1 MSAPT
6 ERSVVVLDLR
16 AGAVEV
22 DRIEGSV
29 LVIDGA
35 GTAAEHDELYQEL
48 LGSPLVSGVICL
60 AVGDSAARDEV
71 RIRPAPALGPVDR
84 AATLWVSDE
93 HGVHWRPAD
102 HLVRGVR
109 PSAPS
114 NLDQLIAALS
124 EPVVFDAVVHTVS
137 TLPYSTASVGLALE
151 RTSLHEAERRRVQE
165 EAISLFTDPDA
176 GGVSAPEPPRAEFRA
191 AIGRFTE
198 AEETEP
204 VLVAGGPLDRA
215 RTAANRAVGD
225 AALELHRLDH
235 PLAALA
241 AQRPGSAVGAAVRQA
256 FTSTD
261 AYHREAQRQLSHVND
276 RLLGQQTGDLAGAE
290 RGLRGPEQ
298 GSRRQARDEVR
309 ELVEIWLRRY
319 RSIGRLLP
327 DLNAVKI
334 DREPQGCL
342 AALDTLAALAP
353 RQQLPEFD
361 LRPTPLGAALLSAL
375 TGVLSALGVLPW
387 LFTPLLAIAWFGS
400 GLLLHA
406 RQPTATGE
414 LGLRR
419 ALLPAS
425 WCWGGPALAG
435 WAVVAYLSP
444 PPLPWA
450 AGPTVL
456 AWLLLLVVVATSWW
470 ISARRW
476 RIEVDLAE
484 LSEQVEQIDR
494 LVHRVARA
502 DWRPSARRALFADGL
517 GQAVLGLT
525 AIQAALAART
535 EDLFTP
541 LPGKEIAPATDGE
554 PEPPPD
560 RDVYEEVREVV
571 LTDLV
576 DLTLAALRPCWAGI
590 EAGRPV
596 DPAEYTRSC
605 DRLLASYH
613 EHVRRHGL
621 LPAPPFAFN
630 GDRAHRDTL
639 ATKLW
644 AASRV
649 TEALS
654 RTAGDEM
661 TQLCHHRHLGVVS
674 ALAAGAELVRFAS
687 TAVRELTRESGGPGR
702 EVAWTGDSE
711 LAGSMRFVPLRQG
724 VFE

>member
-16 AGAVEV
+16 AGEAEV

-60 AVGDSAARDEV
+60 AVGDGAARDEV

-124 EPVVFDAVVHTVS
+124 EPVVFDAVVHAVS

-191 AIGRFTE
+191 AIGRYTE
-198 AEETEP
+198 AGETEP
-204 VLVAGGPLDRA
+204 VLVAGGPLERA
-215 RTAANRAVGD
+215 RAAANRAVGD
-225 AALELHRLDH
+225 AALELNRLDH
-235 PLAALA
+235 PLSILTT
-241 AQRPGSAVGAAVRQA
+241 QRPGSAVGAAARQA
-256 FTSTD
+256 VDSAH
-261 AYHREAQRQLSHVND
+261 AYHREAERQLKHVND
-276 RLLGQQTGDLAGAE
+276 SLLGQQIGDLAVAE

-298 GSRRQARDEVR
+298 SSRRQARDEVR
-309 ELVEIWLRRY
+309 ELVETWLRRY

-334 DREPQGCL
+334 EREPQGCL
-342 AALDTLAALAP
+342 GALDTLGALTP
-353 RQQLPEFD
+353 RRFLPDFETE
-361 LRPTPLGAALLSAL
+361 PPPGAAAVLAM
-375 TGVLSALGVLPW
+375 TAGVFAAIGWLPW
-387 LFTPLLAIAWFGS
+387 LFVPLLAIAWFGS

-406 RQPTATGE
+406 RRPTETGE
-414 LGLRR
+414 LGVRR
-419 ALLPAS
+419 ALLPAALF
-425 WCWGGPALAG
+425 WGGPVLVS
-435 WAVVAYLSP
+435 WAAMAIVGLR
-444 PPLPWA
+444 PLPWGGGMTA
-450 AGPTVL
+450 MG
-456 AWLLLLVVVATSWW
+456 WLVLLVVVTTSWKL
-470 ISARRW
+470 SVRQW
-476 RIEVDLAE
+476 RTCLNLAE
-484 LSEQVEQIDR
+484 LSAQVEQIDR

-502 DWRPSARRALFADGL
+502 DWRPSTRRALFADGL

-541 LPGKEIAPATDGE
+541 LPGKEIALATDGE

-596 DPAEYTRSC
+596 DPAEYTTSC